1 MLGFSFVFSGTVSA
15 VFENAVFIFGVHAYD
30 VGDVLYIDGQ
40 QLTVDE
46 INMVGVDLDLDG
58 QAPARRTPHA
68 ARRTLVAHSRS
79 VLRSFARISP
89 CACPGGINASTT
101 PTKRCSR
108 RSSSTCPNR

>member
-68 ARRTLVAHSRS
+68 ARSSLTRAPCSVRS
-79 VLRSFARISP
+79 PEFHRVPVRV
-89 CACPGGINASTT
+89 GSTRLL
-101 PTKRCSR
+101 PQPSDAQGAVRQ
-108 RSSSTCPNR
+108 PVQIAE

>member
-1 MLGFSFVFSGTVSA
+1 VLGFSFVFSGTVSA

-58 QAPARRTPHA
+58 QAPARRT
-68 ARRTLVAHSRS
+68 LVAHSRS

-101 PTKRCSR
+101 PTKRC
-108 RSSSTCPNR
+108 